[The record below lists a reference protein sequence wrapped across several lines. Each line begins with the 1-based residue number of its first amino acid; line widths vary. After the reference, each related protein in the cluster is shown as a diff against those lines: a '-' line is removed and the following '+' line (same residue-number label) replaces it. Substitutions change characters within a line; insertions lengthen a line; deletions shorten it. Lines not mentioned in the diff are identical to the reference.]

1 MRILLAEDDR
11 SQAESIQSWLEL
23 DGYQVDWVER
33 GDYALQQLNSM
44 IMTVFCLIGACPN
57 WLVKKF

>member
-23 DGYQVDWVER
+23 DGY
-33 GDYALQQLNSM
+33 
-44 IMTVFCLIGACPN
+44 
-57 WLVKKF
+57 

>member
-33 GDYALQQLNSM
+33 GDYALTAIEQ
-44 IMTVFCLIGACPN
+44 
-57 WLVKKF
+57 

>member
-23 DGYQVDWVER
+23 D
-33 GDYALQQLNSM
+33 
-44 IMTVFCLIGACPN
+44 
-57 WLVKKF
+57 

>member
-23 DGYQVDWVER
+23 DGYQ
-33 GDYALQQLNSM
+33 
-44 IMTVFCLIGACPN
+44 
-57 WLVKKF
+57 

>member
-23 DGYQVDWVER
+23 
-33 GDYALQQLNSM
+33 
-44 IMTVFCLIGACPN
+44 
-57 WLVKKF
+57 